1 MGQDMSRDGR
11 DQGGDRPGGIED
23 YSSGYR
29 KNLGEFEEYVK
40 MMNDEHISSQFELFT
55 QKRRKQVYEGLNEQ
69 EEERFNA
76 YIEACPKKPMKK
88 KLVELI
94 EQLPG

>member
-1 MGQDMSRDGR
+1 MSDRHTSMG
-11 DQGGDRPGGIED
+11 GGAED

-40 MMNDEHISSQFELFT
+40 MMKDEHIASQFELFT
-55 QKRRKQVYEGLNEQ
+55 QKRRKQVYMSLKDNEA

-76 YIEACPKKPMKK
+76 YIEACPKKQMKK
-88 KLVELI
+88 KIVELV
-94 EQLPG
+94 L